1 MTTARQ
7 TNDHE
12 VPQPEELRAAMVKRL
27 REMGAVRSNRVA
39 EAIGTV
45 PRHLFAPGESLA
57 DAYTATSTLLTKR
70 DEHGVA
76 VSTVSAAYIQAMMLE
91 QAQVEPGMRVLE
103 IGSGGYNAALI
114 AELVGP
120 SGEVTT
126 VDIDPDV
133 VDRARDCLRTA
144 GYGRVNA
151 VLADAEGGVP
161 EHAPYDR
168 VIVTVGA
175 WDIPPAWWDQ
185 LTGDGLIVVPLRMR
199 GLTRSI
205 VFAREGDRLVSRGY
219 ELCAFVAMRGDGA
232 PDERLIQLDGDDIT
246 LRLDSNHPVDAE
258 KLRAALALPRV
269 EAWSGVTA
277 AGDGRFDGLNLW
289 WALHLPEF
297 CVIHAQKTAVERGVV
312 AHAWPLGVPAVVG
325 ADSIAYLGLRG
336 VTPDRS
342 TCEFGVYGH
351 GPNADALID
360 RAIQLIRSWD
370 GTSLDAQFTTYP
382 AGTPDDQLPAGL
394 VLDKR
399 HTRVVLSWPD
409 PEGRAEPAAE

>member
-7 TNDHE
+7 MNDHE
-12 VPQPEELRAAMVKRL
+12 APPPEALRAAMVDRL
-27 REMGAVRSNRVA
+27 REMGAVRSEQVA

-45 PRHLFAPGESLA
+45 PRHLFAPNESLT
-57 DAYTATSTLLTKR
+57 DAYTATSTLETKR

-76 VSTVSAAYIQAMMLE
+76 LSTVSAAHIQAMMLE

-103 IGSGGYNAALI
+103 IGSGGYNAALL

-133 VDRARDCLRTA
+133 IDRARDCLRAA
-144 GYGRVNA
+144 GYERVNA
-151 VLADAEGGVP
+151 VLADAEEGVP

-168 VIVTVGA
+168 VIVTAGA

-185 LTGDGLIVVPLRMR
+185 LTGDGLMVVPLRMR
-199 GLTRSI
+199 GLTRNI
-205 VFAREGDRLVSRGY
+205 VFARDGDRLVSREY
-219 ELCAFVAMRGDGA
+219 ELSTFVAMRGVGA
-232 PDERLIQLDGDDIT
+232 PDERLLQLDGDDVK
-246 LRLDSNHPVDAE
+246 LRLDGNHLADIE
-258 KLRAALALPRV
+258 KLRAALAQPRV

-297 CVIHAQKTAVERGVV
+297 AVIDAKKTAVERGVV

-342 TCEFGVYGH
+342 TCEYGVYGH
-351 GPNADALID
+351 GPNANTLID

-370 GTSLDAQFTTYP
+370 GSSLDARFTAYP
-382 AGTPDDQLPAGL
+382 AGTPDDQLPVGL

-409 PEGRAEPAAE
+409 PEGRAESGQH

>member
-7 TNDHE
+7 MNGHE
-12 VPQPEELRAAMVKRL
+12 VPQPEELRAAMVNRL
-27 REMGAVRSNRVA
+27 REMGAVRSDRVA

-76 VSTVSAAYIQAMMLE
+76 LSTVSAAHIQAMMLE

-103 IGSGGYNAALI
+103 IGSGGYNAALL

-120 SGEVTT
+120 SGGVTT

-133 VDRARDCLRTA
+133 IDRARDCLRGA
-144 GYGRVNA
+144 GYNWVNV
-151 VLADAEGGVP
+151 VLADAEVGVP
-161 EHAPYDR
+161 DHAPYDR
-168 VIVTVGA
+168 VIVTAGA
-175 WDIPPAWWDQ
+175 WDIPPAWCAQ
-185 LTGDGLIVVPLRMR
+185 LATDGLIVVPLRMR

-205 VFAREGDRLVSRGY
+205 VFARNGDRLVSRGY
-219 ELCAFVAMRGDGA
+219 ELCAFVAMRGIGA
-232 PDERLIQLDGDDIT
+232 PDERLIQLNGDDVI
-246 LRLDSNHPVDAE
+246 LRVDGNQPVDIE
-258 KLRAALALPRV
+258 QLRAALAQPRV
-269 EAWSGVTA
+269 EVWSGVTA
-277 AGDGRFDGLNLW
+277 AGDSRFDGLNLW
-289 WALHLPEF
+289 WALHLPQF
-297 CVIHAQKTAVERGVV
+297 GVIHAQKTAVERGVV

-325 ADSIAYLGLRG
+325 EDSIAYLGLRG
-336 VTPDRS
+336 LTPDRS

-351 GPNADALID
+351 GPNADTLID
-360 RAIQLIRSWD
+360 RAIQLIQSWD
-370 GTSLDAQFTTYP
+370 GTSMEAQFTAYP
-382 AGTPDDQLPAGL
+382 ADTPDDQLPAGL

-409 PEGRAEPAAE
+409 PERRAEPAAD